1 MTYTMADITRRAG
14 VSART
19 VRDWA
24 RHGYVDPPTGHGPA
38 AVYTEEQL
46 LDVTIIARL
55 RAQNASWE
63 AVIEARNGWS
73 LQKKRAFC
81 RKTDPRGPEPETPP
95 APAAAP
101 PVPPPSIEGEPLPGK
116 LPPPGPAPDVSAQLQ
131 ATLGADGDDLPG
143 ASHFVMVN
151 VLPGLAL
158 LMSRD
163 AAPLVK
169 RIAAEMLERY
179 GVGR

>member
-14 VSART
+14 VTART

-24 RHGYVDPPTGHGPA
+24 RHGYVDPAKGHGLA
-38 AVYTEEQL
+38 AVYTEEQV

-55 RAQNASWE
+55 RAQGATWE
-63 AVIEARNGWS
+63 TVIEARNEWS
-73 LQKKRAFC
+73 LPKKRAFC
-81 RKTDPRGPEPETPP
+81 RKTDPRGPEPDAPP

-101 PVPPPSIEGEPLPGK
+101 PVTPPPAIDRERTAGN
-116 LPPPGPAPDVSAQLQ
+116 LPPAGAAPDVSAQLQ
-131 ATLGADGDDLPG
+131 ATLDADDLPG
-143 ASHFVMVN
+143 ASHLVLVN

-169 RIAAEMLERY
+169 RIAAEILERY